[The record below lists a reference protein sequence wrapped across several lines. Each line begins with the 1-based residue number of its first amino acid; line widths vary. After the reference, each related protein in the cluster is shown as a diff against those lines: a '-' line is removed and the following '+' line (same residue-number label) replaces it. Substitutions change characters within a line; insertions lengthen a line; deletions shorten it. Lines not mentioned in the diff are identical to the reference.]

1 MPIYKVQAPDGS
13 IIKIEGPDGATDAQ
27 LIQAASAAFS
37 QGQAVKTSMGNQ
49 GSKGG
54 GSINQLSALG
64 GAIGQGVGNIAL
76 GAQNLVGMGL
86 DRLGADRV
94 GQWLQ
99 QDAIQGKAKL
109 QSEIQPYQEQYPVT
123 VGGGRLVGEVIG
135 TLPVGGVLAKGA
147 GALTKAGAAG
157 KYAAPLVQAL
167 RTSGMSS
174 GQAAA
179 PFLSKAGAAQ
189 LATRSAG
196 GAATGGAA
204 GALASGDLEG
214 VENGAL
220 IGGALPF
227 VAPIAKGAGSLARSI
242 IGGTT
247 GVGDEA
253 INQAFKAGKKGGT
266 DARQFTSNLRGEAP
280 IDEVLSMAK
289 QNLQAIGQQRQQ
301 AYRSGMANIKADKS
315 VLSFDGID
323 DAVSQAQTVGTFKGR
338 AINDRAAQAVQQVA
352 DEVNEWKSLD
362 PIEFHTPEGLDALK
376 QRVGAVLEGLDP
388 AKEGQAR
395 KAVGDVYNSIKTQIG
410 KQAPEYSR
418 VMRDYSEASDLI
430 REIEGTLSLGQKA
443 RADTAMRKLQSLM
456 RNNVNTSYG
465 FRGDLAQQLHAA
477 GGQDIM
483 PALAGQAM
491 SDWMPRGIQRATAGS
506 GGAGLALTGNIPAAV
521 GLAAVSS
528 PRLVGES
535 AYLAG
540 QGAGMVNPALVRA
553 LRQGVVK
560 AAPIA
565 GTQQDQ

>member
-1 MPIYKVQAPDGS
+1 MIEAELPDGTVLEFP
-13 IIKIEGPDGATDAQ
+13 EGTSQ
-27 LIQAASAAFS
+27 EVIQKVVR
-37 QGQAVKTSMGNQ
+37 QRLGVKPEPSMGNQ

-64 GAIGQGVGNIAL
+64 GSIGQGVGNIAL
-76 GAQNLVGMGL
+76 GAQKLAGMGL
-86 DRLGADRV
+86 ERLGADRV

-109 QSEIQPYQEQYPVT
+109 QSEIQPYQDKYPVT

-147 GALTKAGAAG
+147 DALAKAGAVG

-174 GQAAA
+174 GQASA

-214 VENGAL
+214 VGNGAL
-220 IGGALPF
+220 IGGALPL
-227 VAPIAKGAGSLARSI
+227 VAPIAKGARSIARSV

-253 INQAFKAGKKGGT
+253 INQAYKAGKKGGT

-362 PIEFHTPEGLDALK
+362 PVEFHTPEGLDALK

-465 FRGDLAQQLHAA
+465 FRDDLAQQLQA

-491 SDWMPRGIQRATAGS
+491 SDWVPRGLQRATVGS

-540 QGAGMVNPALVRA
+540 QGAGLVNPALVRA

>member
-1 MPIYKVQAPDGS
+1 MIEAELPDGTVLEFP
-13 IIKIEGPDGATDAQ
+13 EGTSQ
-27 LIQAASAAFS
+27 EVIQKVVRQRLAA
-37 QGQAVKTSMGNQ
+37 KPEPSMGDK

-54 GSINQLSALG
+54 GNINQLSALG

-76 GAQNLVGMGL
+76 GAQKLAGMGL
-86 DRLGADRV
+86 ERLGADRV

-109 QSEIQPYQEQYPVT
+109 QSEIQPYQEKYPVT
-123 VGGGRLVGEVIG
+123 VGGGRLAGEVIG
-135 TLPVGGVLAKGA
+135 TLPVGGVLAKGV
-147 GALTKAGAAG
+147 GALAKAGSVG

-174 GQAAA
+174 GQAAT

-220 IGGALPF
+220 IGGALPL
-227 VAPIAKGAGSLARSI
+227 VSLIAKGAGSLARSI

-253 INQAFKAGKKGGT
+253 INQAYKAGKKGGT

-362 PIEFHTPEGLDALK
+362 PVEFHTPEGLDALK

-465 FRGDLAQQLHAA
+465 FRDDLARQLQA

-483 PALAGQAM
+483 PSLAGQAM
-491 SDWMPRGIQRATAGS
+491 SDWMPRGLQRATVGS

>member
-1 MPIYKVQAPDGS
+1 
-13 IIKIEGPDGATDAQ
+13 
-27 LIQAASAAFS
+27 
-37 QGQAVKTSMGNQ
+37 
-49 GSKGG
+49 
-54 GSINQLSALG
+54 
-64 GAIGQGVGNIAL
+64 
-76 GAQNLVGMGL
+76 
-86 DRLGADRV
+86 
-94 GQWLQ
+94 
-99 QDAIQGKAKL
+99 
-109 QSEIQPYQEQYPVT
+109 
-123 VGGGRLVGEVIG
+123 
-135 TLPVGGVLAKGA
+135 
-147 GALTKAGAAG
+147 
-157 KYAAPLVQAL
+157 
-167 RTSGMSS
+167 
-174 GQAAA
+174 
-179 PFLSKAGAAQ
+179 
-189 LATRSAG
+189 
-196 GAATGGAA
+196 
-204 GALASGDLEG
+204 
-214 VENGAL
+214 
-220 IGGALPF
+220 
-227 VAPIAKGAGSLARSI
+227 
-242 IGGTT
+242 
-247 GVGDEA
+247 
-253 INQAFKAGKKGGT
+253 
-266 DARQFTSNLRGEAP
+266 
-280 IDEVLSMAK
+280 
-289 QNLQAIGQQRQQ
+289 
-301 AYRSGMANIKADKS
+301 
-315 VLSFDGID
+315 
-323 DAVSQAQTVGTFKGR
+323 
-338 AINDRAAQAVQQVA
+338 
-352 DEVNEWKSLD
+352 
-362 PIEFHTPEGLDALK
+362 LDALK